1 MPGRELMHEAR
12 EPTGK
17 PRSTLVYALT
27 RISAYPL
34 PRYYSGY
41 VPATRRWIIERRKVG
56 QHRVVTAGAS
66 AFASGTYSR
75 RLGYLH
81 RL

>member
-1 MPGRELMHEAR
+1 MPGRELMYEAR

-17 PRSTLVYALT
+17 PSVYALVYALT

-41 VPATRRWIIERRKVG
+41 VPAICG
-56 QHRVVTAGAS
+56 G
-66 AFASGTYSR
+66 G
-75 RLGYLH
+75 
-81 RL
+81 